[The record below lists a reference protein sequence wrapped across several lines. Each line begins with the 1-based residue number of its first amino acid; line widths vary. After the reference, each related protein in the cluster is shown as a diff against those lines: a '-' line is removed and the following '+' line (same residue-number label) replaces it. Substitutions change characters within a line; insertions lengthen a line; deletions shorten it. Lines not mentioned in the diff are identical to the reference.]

1 MTEDTLV
8 VVYPSLFAEN
18 KINQLIENIKK
29 ILKIKKLKFAKIT
42 RDDFLTVSYTHLTL
56 PTNSRV

>member
-8 VVYPSLFAEN
+8 VVYPSLFAES

-29 ILKIKKLKFAKIT
+29 ILKIKNLKFSKIT
-42 RDDFLTVSYTHLTL
+42 KR
-56 PTNSRV
+56 

>member
-18 KINQLIENIKK
+18 NVDQLIENFEDKK
-29 ILKIKKLKFAKIT
+29 SKI
-42 RDDFLTVSYTHLTL
+42 
-56 PTNSRV
+56 